1 MMNNSVQHYDLV
13 IVGGGLVGMS
23 LAVAL
28 ADTPLSILLLEQN
41 RVAPVHANHLDLRT
55 TGLTRSSERLFTTAG
70 VWPSLHKHATPIE
83 RLEISELG
91 AFGCA
96 RIDGQ
101 RHGISPIGYMLP
113 NHALIAVLSEQIA
126 KCKNINVKSPASLQ
140 TLRSLDQG
148 VELRV
153 DQDGQVHTYTTAL
166 VVGVDGANSKV
177 RELLHFSVTQKD
189 YGQSAII
196 TNVLPQLPH
205 NNTAYERF
213 TEVGPLAVL
222 PIQEHHCALIW
233 THASEAVSDYVELN
247 DQEFLQRLQSEFG
260 YRLGKF
266 IQVGKRVA
274 FPLSL
279 TVSESLCTDNVVL
292 LGNAAQSVH
301 PVAAQGLNLG
311 LRDVKALVELL
322 KKYQF
327 HSEDYSQMLSEYEQ
341 MRIADRNHVIR
352 LTDSL
357 TRIFAVQASPLKSL
371 RSLGIRAVGALP
383 VVQRALL
390 RRNLGMRYFT
400 NAFG

>member
-1 MMNNSVQHYDLV
+1 MTETNQHYDLV

-28 ADTPLSILLLEQN
+28 ADAPLSILLLEQN
-41 RVAPVHANHLDLRT
+41 QVAPVNANSLDLRT
-55 TGLTRSSERLFTTAG
+55 TGLTRSSERVFSTAG
-70 VWPSLHKHATPIE
+70 IWPLLQPHATPIE

-96 RIDGQ
+96 RIDGK

-113 NHALIAVLSEQIA
+113 NHALILALSEKVTQ
-126 KCKNINVKSPASLQ
+126 CKNVCVQTPASLQ
-140 TLRSLDQG
+140 ALRPTDRG
-148 VELRV
+148 VELQV
-153 DQDGQVHTYTTAL
+153 DVNGQMRTCSAAL
-166 VVGVDGANSKV
+166 VVGADGANSKV
-177 RELLHFSVTQKD
+177 RELLDFNVKRKD

-196 TNVLPQLPH
+196 TNVLPQFPH
-205 NNTAYERF
+205 RNTAYERF

-222 PIQEHHCALIW
+222 PIQNDHCALIW
-233 THASEAVSDYVELN
+233 THASESVSKYIDL
-247 DQEFLQRLQSEFG
+247 DDGEFLQRLQSEFG

-266 IQVGKRVA
+266 LQVGKRA
-274 FPLSL
+274 AYPLSL
-279 TVSESLCTDNVVL
+279 TVSEALCASNAVL

-311 LRDVKALVELL
+311 LRDVQALVELM

-327 HSEDYSQMLSEYEQ
+327 NIGDYAQMLTEYEQ
-341 MRIADRNHVIR
+341 IRSADRNHVIR
-352 LTDSL
+352 LTDGL
-357 TRIFAVQASPLKSL
+357 TRIFAIQAGPLKSM
-371 RSLGIRAVGALP
+371 RGCGIRAIGALP
-383 VVQRALL
+383 AVQRTLL

>member
-1 MMNNSVQHYDLV
+1 MGETVKQYDLT
-13 IVGGGLVGMS
+13 IVGGGLIGMS

-28 ADTPLSILLLEQN
+28 ADTPLNILLLEQN
-41 RVAPVHANHLDLRT
+41 QVAPVNANNLDLRT
-55 TGLTRSSERLFTTAG
+55 TGLTRSSERVLANAG
-70 VWPSLHKHATPIE
+70 IWQSLQPHASAIE

-113 NHALIAVLSEQIA
+113 NHELIAALSKKVSQ
-126 KCKNINVKSPASLQ
+126 CKNIRVQSPAALQ
-140 TLRSLDQG
+140 ALQQHGDGL
-148 VELRV
+148 ELQV
-153 DQDGQVHTYTTAL
+153 DQDGQTYKYTTAL
-166 VVGVDGANSKV
+166 LVGADGANSKV
-177 RELLHFSVTQKD
+177 RDLLHIGASRKD

-222 PIQEHHCALIW
+222 PIQNNHCALIW
-233 THASEAVSDYVELN
+233 THAAEFAPEYIKMN

-260 YRLGKF
+260 FRLGKF
-266 IQVGKRVA
+266 LEVGKRVA
-274 FPLSL
+274 YPLSL
-279 TVSESLCTDNVVL
+279 TSSDSLCTSNALL

-311 LRDVKALVELL
+311 LRDVQTLVELL
-322 KKYQF
+322 KKHKFDSASYAQML
-327 HSEDYSQMLSEYEQ
+327 EDYAQL
-341 MRIADRNHVIR
+341 RTADRNHVIR
-352 LTDSL
+352 LTDGL
-357 TRIFAVQASPLKSL
+357 TRAFATQAQPLKSL
-371 RSLGIRAVGALP
+371 RSWGIRAVGVLP
-383 VVQRALL
+383 SVQRALL